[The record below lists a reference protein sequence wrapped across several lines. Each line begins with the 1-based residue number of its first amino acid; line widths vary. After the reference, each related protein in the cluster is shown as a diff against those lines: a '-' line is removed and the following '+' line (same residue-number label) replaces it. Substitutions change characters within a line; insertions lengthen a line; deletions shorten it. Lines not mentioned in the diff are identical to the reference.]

1 MANNPNS
8 LEGKVALV
16 IGASSGIGEGIVEA
30 IAECH
35 PKAIVIAA
43 RRIELL
49 QQITKRM
56 QSRHGTE
63 TYPIQTDVTIPKDL
77 DNLFQKS
84 LERYGRIDIIVNSAG
99 IIQKN
104 NEPLETMS
112 DERIKAITDTNLTAA
127 EYIAKRVIPIFKN
140 QKSGIYLVI
149 TSEAAEINYDNC
161 EPYCASKA
169 GANRLIGSLNATFRL
184 LEKKSVRAYAF
195 ALGPGLIDTKEA
207 KINFPN
213 TPENVWKKAGTPLQF
228 ARKSVIPAL
237 IDPEKY
243 LSKYS
248 PIRTIKTANA
258 EDVK

>member
-1 MANNPNS
+1 M
-8 LEGKVALV
+8 
-16 IGASSGIGEGIVEA
+16 
-30 IAECH
+30 
-35 PKAIVIAA
+35 
-43 RRIELL
+43 
-49 QQITKRM
+49 QQE
-56 QSRHGTE
+56 S
-63 TYPIQTDVTIPKDL
+63 V
-77 DNLFQKS
+77 S
-84 LERYGRIDIIVNSAG
+84 W
-99 IIQKN
+99 
-104 NEPLETMS
+104 
-112 DERIKAITDTNLTAA
+112 
-127 EYIAKRVIPIFKN
+127 
-140 QKSGIYLVI
+140 
-149 TSEAAEINYDNC
+149 
-161 EPYCASKA
+161 
-169 GANRLIGSLNATFRL
+169 L